1 MALVYILFSETLN
14 RYYVGHTTENIEER
28 LRKHLSSHSGY
39 TSKAKVWEIVYI
51 EEFENKE
58 LACKREREIKNWK
71 SRKRIEKLIS
81 SAG

>member
-1 MALVYILFSETLN
+1 MAFVYILFSETLN
-14 RYYVGHTTENIEER
+14 KYYVGHTTEDLEER

-39 TSKAKVWEIVYI
+39 TSKAKDWEIVYT